1 MTSLD
6 SPALDQA
13 RNTGTTQLR
22 LVEAEIMKIRTTNAW
37 WFILIGFT
45 VFTAL
50 ALTNNGFSH
59 HYQLYPQQDLSGRAQ
74 ALAQAA
80 QARTP
85 AGVAAIA
92 ASMMTSGQFLGV
104 LFSMLLGVL
113 IMTNEFAHQTATAT
127 FMTVPRRAAVVMA
140 KLTAAACFGALCW
153 LVATVINGVVT
164 PFYLDSQHVSTSL
177 ADWIVVR
184 SVLLNLVAFVIWAII
199 GLGLGTL
206 IRSQVGSVVTAIAVY
221 LGGFAVAEL
230 IFPLIYD
237 FYRHTWVLGG
247 PVIAP
252 AVASTVM
259 ITPGRAF
266 SHAPPQWAGL
276 VIMAGYALVLA
287 ATGIVLTR
295 RRDVT

>member
-22 LVEAEIMKIRTTNAW
+22 LVKAEIMKIRTTNTW
-37 WFILIGFT
+37 WFFLIGFT

-59 HYQLYPQQDLSGRAQ
+59 HYQLYPQQDISGRAQ

-113 IMTNEFAHQTATAT
+113 VMTNEFAHQTATAT
-127 FMTVPRRAAVVMA
+127 FMTVPRRESVVMA
-140 KLTAAACFGALCW
+140 KLTAAACLGALCW

-164 PFYLDSQHVSTSL
+164 PFYLDGQHVSTSL
-177 ADWIVVR
+177 TDWIVVR
-184 SVLLNLVAFVIWAII
+184 RCCSTWS
-199 GLGLGTL
+199 
-206 IRSQVGSVVTAIAVY
+206 RSSSGPSS
-221 LGGFAVAEL
+221 G
-230 IFPLIYD
+230 
-237 FYRHTWVLGG
+237 WVL
-247 PVIAP
+247 A
-252 AVASTVM
+252 
-259 ITPGRAF
+259 R
-266 SHAPPQWAGL
+266 
-276 VIMAGYALVLA
+276 
-287 ATGIVLTR
+287 
-295 RRDVT
+295 